1 MECWVCIIY
10 TRDSEIRN
18 IIAIQEFSKNLDVIV
33 VVLVYIY
40 RHLVMQIL
48 LTQPVFSS
56 ARSLIHS
63 LLTHSFTKL
72 CCADYRRQVLE
83 HLLIDLWWLR
93 FWGIFKR
100 YS

>member
-1 MECWVCIIY
+1 MECWVCTLY
-10 TRDSEIRN
+10 TRDSGIKN

-33 VVLVYIY
+33 VVLDNIYI
-40 RHLVMQIL
+40 VMQIL

-72 CCADYRRQVLE
+72 CCDDYGRQVLE
-83 HLLIDLWWLR
+83 HLLIDLW
-93 FWGIFKR
+93 
-100 YS
+100 